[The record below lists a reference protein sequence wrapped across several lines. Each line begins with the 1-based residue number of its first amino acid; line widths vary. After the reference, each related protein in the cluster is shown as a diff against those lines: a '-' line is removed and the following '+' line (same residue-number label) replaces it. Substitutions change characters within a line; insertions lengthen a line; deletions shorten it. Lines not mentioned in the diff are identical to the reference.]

1 MSFINR
7 LNKKS
12 VYLFILAFGFAVAAN
27 SCYTDYGLT
36 TADYDVVLTR
46 YDKAADF
53 SSYRT
58 YAMPDTIFH
67 IIGEDDEDEISRQF
81 DALMLQT
88 VASNMASRGFTRIEN
103 PDSSNIPDAV
113 VTISVTTTDYQGVSY
128 YPPYWGYP
136 GWGWYYPPYY
146 PPYWGTTY
154 SYSTGTIFIDFGDVD
169 NVAGDSSLVT
179 VEWNATINGLLS
191 SNASSTRTRIENS
204 IDQAFVQSPYLK
216 TN

>member
-1 MSFINR
+1 MSFKNR
-7 LNKKS
+7 LNKKMI
-12 VYLFILAFGFAVAAN
+12 YLFVLFFGLAIVVN

-36 TADYDVVLTR
+36 TSDYDVVLTR
-46 YDKAADF
+46 YDKEADF
-53 SSYRT
+53 GSFRT
-58 YAMPDTIFH
+58 YALPDTVFH
-67 IIGEDDEDEISRQF
+67 IVGDEEDEISRQF
-81 DALMLQT
+81 DALMLQK
-88 VASNMASRGFTRIEN
+88 VASNMASRGFTRIDN

-113 VTISVTTTDYQGVSY
+113 VTISVTTTDYTGVSY

-169 NVAGDSSLVT
+169 NVADSSLVT

-191 SNASSTRTRIENS
+191 SNASSTRARIEDS
-204 IDQAFVQSPYLK
+204 INQAFTQSPYLK